1 MNFRRTSSLC
11 VTASHNQLILRKS
24 QLRISL
30 ELIFERMRLKIEAG
44 CRIRRRDQDMLRF
57 EGGIGD
63 RIDTDDHKL
72 AQVTSHMTS
81 ETLGDFY
88 FL

>member
-1 MNFRRTSSLC
+1 
-11 VTASHNQLILRKS
+11 
-24 QLRISL
+24 
-30 ELIFERMRLKIEAG
+30 MRLKIEAG
-44 CRIRRRDQDMLRF
+44 CRIGRRDQDMLRF

-63 RIDTDDHKL
+63 RIGTDDHKL
-72 AQVTSHMTS
+72 AQVTSLMTS